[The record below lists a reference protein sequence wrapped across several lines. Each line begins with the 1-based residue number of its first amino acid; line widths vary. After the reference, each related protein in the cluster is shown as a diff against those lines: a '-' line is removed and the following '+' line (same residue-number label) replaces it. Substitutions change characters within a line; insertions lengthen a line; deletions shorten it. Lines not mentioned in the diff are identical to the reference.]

1 MMLLH
6 FFLKTE
12 KYNDEGEFAYTP
24 TEHGPVA
31 VAAKHG
37 TCASTTLPYT
47 SFTYKI
53 PSRTVYYS
61 SRSSKDQRGK
71 EEKKPE
77 SAAVH
82 VIKEQKLN
90 TKVNHRKATWRPAH
104 TALERCCPLV
114 GIDHW
119 SRIMAPRVLI

>member
-53 PSRTVYYS
+53 PSCTPASQGLPKTKGGKKRKEKTTRAGGS
-61 SRSSKDQRGK
+61 SCDKR
-71 EEKKPE
+71 
-77 SAAVH
+77 A
-82 VIKEQKLN
+82 
-90 TKVNHRKATWRPAH
+90 KAKHEGQSPQSYIAPGTH
-104 TALERCCPLV
+104 
-114 GIDHW
+114 G
-119 SRIMAPRVLI
+119 SREMLSLGRH